1 MANGLINLGKYNIL
15 PQTSKTIAIPGYA
28 KIVADKKYRAKEKTR
43 LSYKLNSDSL
53 LLSKDEEIAHQQF
66 VISDYKFP
74 VLNSTETAKVKA
86 VDHAKYLVL
95 SVVWMLHMVRQQDLF
110 LIWMLTKHL
119 CL

>member
-28 KIVADKKYRAKEKTR
+28 KIVADKKYRGKEKT
-43 LSYKLNSDSL
+43 LNLTYKLNSDSL

-74 VLNSTETAKVKA
+74 VLNSSETAKSQGCRSCQVSRSFCQWCGCY
-86 VDHAKYLVL
+86 H
-95 SVVWMLHMVRQQDLF
+95 Q
-110 LIWMLTKHL
+110 
-119 CL
+119 